1 MFFEEFSSN
10 KHDYHKIAEFIFFT
24 DSKTYSKVFKS
35 RKKAILAI
43 EKLLLIENDFNPNN
57 NKNNKDYKDFKNDKD
72 FKNNKD
78 YKDFKNN
85 KDQNEKNIKL
95 FVIMDENI
103 NKNIVGILHIV
114 KGVKISLWRDSFFV
128 FKNLPIRDAIRF
140 SFIYFLDFLTLS
152 KINQDDY
159 YIAELAIDE
168 SQRRKGIATKI
179 LKKAVKKVEEENYNR
194 IILDVD
200 STNEKAIKLYE
211 SFGFKKFGTKK
222 VKFFKKE
229 KIMYNMEYVV

>member
-57 NKNNKDYKDFKNDKD
+57 N
-72 FKNNKD
+72 KNNKD